1 MRHPLNGMP
10 PQGERKMG
18 KVLDFVAFREAR
30 LQEQEL
36 ENTLNNFTDEE
47 LVGFLQGLQ
56 SAMDIMGDEGVV
68 DVGNFTFTYSLDLDN
83 ESQDTP

>member
-1 MRHPLNGMP
+1 
-10 PQGERKMG
+10 MG